1 MRPLMGF
8 SMLDT
13 VIPQGCTHQK
23 AGSQAPSPLYSP
35 SSPPEGSTLST
46 CSFLSNSM
54 IQLIFNI
61 PFCRIIAR
69 PKQKIHAALPKRG
82 QKQQIARDE
91 YIDTG
96 RDKILCWRIWNKHRI
111 CHDFFGHLNLD
122 FHTT

>member
-1 MRPLMGF
+1 MGF

-23 AGSQAPSPLYSP
+23 AGSQAPFPLNSP

-54 IQLIFNI
+54 IQLIFNS

-69 PKQKIHAALPKRG
+69 TKQKIHAVLPKRD
-82 QKQQIARDE
+82 QKLQIAHRE
-91 YIDTG
+91 YIDIG
-96 RDKILCWRIWNKHRI
+96 RERI
-111 CHDFFGHLNLD
+111 
-122 FHTT
+122 

>member
-1 MRPLMGF
+1 MGF

-23 AGSQAPSPLYSP
+23 AGSQAPFPLNSP

-54 IQLIFNI
+54 IQLIFNS
-61 PFCRIIAR
+61 PFCSIISR

-82 QKQQIARDE
+82 QKQHMAHGEHTEI
-91 YIDTG
+91 G
-96 RDKILCWRIWNKHRI
+96 RDKILGERI
-111 CHDFFGHLNLD
+111 
-122 FHTT
+122 